1 LAPRHAPGCTTGA
14 SGPAASDDHG
24 ANERSEQQMY
34 LNEVDRGNHFA
45 AWQEHEQLA
54 SEVRA
59 AIRPI
64 R

>member
-1 LAPRHAPGCTTGA
+1 
-14 SGPAASDDHG
+14 
-24 ANERSEQQMY
+24 MY

-45 AWQEHEQLA
+45 AWQEREQLA

-59 AIRPI
+59 AFRPI